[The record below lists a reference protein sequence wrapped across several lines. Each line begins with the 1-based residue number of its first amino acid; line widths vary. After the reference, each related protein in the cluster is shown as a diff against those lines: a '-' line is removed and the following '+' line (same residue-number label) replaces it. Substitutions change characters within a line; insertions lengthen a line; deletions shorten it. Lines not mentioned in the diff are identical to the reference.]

1 MKINTYV
8 SGRELRPGELN
19 GTTAVVVDVLRTST
33 VIVTAVQN
41 GCDRIVPVASAEE
54 AVRMLRSVEGDSVL
68 GGEMGIA
75 KIPDFHLGNSP
86 CEYDSHA
93 VGGKILLYTTTNG
106 TRAIRA
112 TFNADFSCV
121 AGLQNTNAVADVL
134 LERGEDIKIICAG
147 NDGAMA
153 IEDFFGA
160 GALAQAILDKNP
172 DAKLADD
179 CTLLT
184 LKLYREYKGRLHE
197 LLEGSAH
204 YENLKN
210 SEFAPDIDACF
221 RENTSGIVPIY
232 REGVITK

>member
-1 MKINTYV
+1 MNINTYV

-33 VIVTAVQN
+33 VIITAIES

-54 AVRMLRSVEGDSVL
+54 AVRTLRSVEGDSVL
-68 GGEMGIA
+68 GGEIGIS

-86 CEYDSHA
+86 SEYIQQA
-93 VGGKILLYTTTNG
+93 VKGKILLYTTTNG

-112 TFNADFSCV
+112 TFNAAFSCV
-121 AGLQNTNAVADVL
+121 ASLQNTDAIADMLVQ
-134 LERGEDIKIICAG
+134 RGEDIKIICAG

-160 GALAQAILDKNP
+160 GAIVERIIEKRP
-172 DAKLADD
+172 DANLVDD

-204 YENLKN
+204 YEHLKS
-210 SEFAPDIDACF
+210 SEYSHDIEACF
-221 RENTSGIVPIY
+221 RENTSNIVPIY
-232 REGVITK
+232 KEGVITK